1 MTDGPKTEILEIQK
15 LEIPNFDDIDAHT
28 FENYVNKYQTFDPT
42 SDMVINPFVFIP
54 RIPKKNDGK
63 TYPYDNKRCIVK
75 NCTDNSDEL
84 HHQHMFNI
92 FLPIVSFLIGSY
104 NLDRQPEPVSTYIG
118 GVLTILTELL
128 SPVSPSI
135 YKENID
141 TTMLTQTLE
150 SLSSQ
155 IPEISEYMKKTR
167 GNRHRSKYTNDK
179 IEHIKSKD
187 DFYEKVMY
195 SDSFVI
201 ADFWAEWCSPCH
213 ALSPIL
219 TDISHE
225 MSDKVKVV
233 KINVDEQEELSQQ
246 FKVESMPTL
255 ILFKNG
261 QELNRIVGM
270 KDKESL
276 VEAIKSELLT
286 KEVK

>member
-1 MTDGPKTEILEIQK
+1 MIKTSDEPKTEMTEIPK
-15 LEIPNFDDIDAHT
+15 LEIPNFDDVDAHT
-28 FENYVNKYQTFDPT
+28 FESYVNKHQTFDPT
-42 SDMVINPFVFIP
+42 SDMVVNPYVFIP
-54 RIPKKNDGK
+54 RIGKRTEEK

-75 NCTDNSDEL
+75 NCTNNSDEL

-104 NLDRQPEPVSTYIG
+104 NLDRQPEPVSTYLG
-118 GVLTILTELL
+118 GILTILTELL
-128 SPVSPSI
+128 SPISPSI

-141 TTMLTQTLE
+141 TRMLTQTMD
-150 SLSSQ
+150 SLSNQ
-155 IPEISEYMKKTR
+155 IPELSEYMKKTR
-167 GNRHRSKYTNDK
+167 GNRHRSKYSNDK
-179 IEHIKSKD
+179 IEHIHSREE
-187 DFYEKVMY
+187 FFEKVMY

-213 ALSPIL
+213 ALNPIL

-233 KINVDEQEELSQQ
+233 KINVDEQEELSEQ

-255 ILFKNG
+255 IMFKNG
-261 QELNRIVGM
+261 QELNRIVGV

-276 VEAIKSELLT
+276 VEAIKSEL
-286 KEVK
+286 